1 MGLLYFNLRT
11 TADLFFSLFFYRL
24 VTILGGLAPKKE
36 EVSILYV
43 LYHKIVFFFFIAILF
58 FFMFFV
64 FFLTTVDAQLDDVGL
79 GFVKNSISA
88 IEKRGT
94 FKTCHYFTNTTGKHF
109 IFCFSVTRLQCQYVD
124 TRRQSWPNIKTCE
137 L

>member
-1 MGLLYFNLRT
+1 M
-11 TADLFFSLFFYRL
+11 
-24 VTILGGLAPKKE
+24 GGLAPKKE

-43 LYHKIVFFFFIAILF
+43 LYHRIGFFFLAVLF

-64 FFLTTVDAQLDDVGL
+64 FFLTAVDAQLDDVGL

-94 FKTCHYFTNTTGKHF
+94 FMTRHYLTNTTGKHL
-109 IFCFSVTRLQCQYVD
+109 IFGFSVTWLQCHYVD
-124 TRRQSWPNIKTCE
+124 TRRQS
-137 L
+137 